1 MIFVPILIITL
12 ILLVITVLLFI
23 ADKLLVSYG
32 ECKITVRQDDELKEF
47 TVDGGGYLHS
57 ELTNN
62 GISITSSCAGKASCG
77 YCKVQLGSGGGPILP
92 TEEIFM
98 NREEKLGGMRLACQV
113 KVKEDM
119 EIIIPDF
126 LETVKGIVKNKS
138 YDPKLRWKLIR
149 TGRPD
154 SVLEGKNATK
164 LEPEVAKTVL
174 MILDEYEGMNGSLIP
189 ILQRIN
195 STYNYLPEPVLRY
208 TAKGLNKSV
217 SELYRIATFYHA
229 FNLEPKGE
237 NVIKVCI
244 GTACYV
250 KGAEKLLDAVRR
262 KLGLKNEDTTKDMKF
277 SVETVSCIGCCGQS
291 PVMSVNDDIYGYLKP
306 DMIDGIIRK
315 YETEAKDAKIKT

>member
-1 MIFVPILIITL
+1 MIFIPVLIISL
-12 ILLVITVLLFI
+12 ILLVITILLFI

-32 ECKITVRQDDELKEF
+32 ECKITVRQDNEVWEF
-47 TVDGGGYLHS
+47 TVQGGGALHTD
-57 ELTNN
+57 LIKNN
-62 GISITSSCAGKASCG
+62 ISITASCAGKASCG

-126 LETVKGIVKNKS
+126 LETVKGIVKKKS

-154 SVLEGKNATK
+154 SVLEEKSLTK
-164 LEPEVAKTVL
+164 LEPEIEKTVL

-195 STYNYLPEPVLRY
+195 STYKYLPEPVL
-208 TAKGLNKSV
+208 S
-217 SELYRIATFYHA
+217 
-229 FNLEPKGE
+229 
-237 NVIKVCI
+237 
-244 GTACYV
+244 
-250 KGAEKLLDAVRR
+250 
-262 KLGLKNEDTTKDMKF
+262 
-277 SVETVSCIGCCGQS
+277 
-291 PVMSVNDDIYGYLKP
+291 
-306 DMIDGIIRK
+306 
-315 YETEAKDAKIKT
+315 